1 MENTT
6 EVEITPEVDFTREVD
21 ISRELDNL
29 AESKKIIK
37 GICSPIKFTKKSLVR
52 YIFVKWIL

>member
-37 GICSPIKFTKKSLVR
+37 IIGGICSPIKFT
-52 YIFVKWIL
+52 

>member
-6 EVEITPEVDFTREVD
+6 EVDIAPEVDITREVD

-37 GICSPIKFTKKSLVR
+37 IIGI
-52 YIFVKWIL
+52 